1 MIVYSHLF
9 VGGEAKV
16 LKSTRNNTV
25 YTVHVKEKDSNII
38 YSFTEDGRIN
48 SKGGICLSLTKLE
61 PIIN

>member
-1 MIVYSHLF
+1 MEKIFKEGMIVYSHLF

-38 YSFTEDGRIN
+38 
-48 SKGGICLSLTKLE
+48 
-61 PIIN
+61 